1 MKDLGKERVSIII
14 PAYNEADRI
23 RETVRSV
30 LPFAKELIV
39 VDDGSEDETAMEA
52 RKAGA
57 KVFRLSR
64 NRGKGWALRAG
75 FLLSRGEIL
84 LLLDADLGSS
94 AIKAL
99 TLIPPVLKGE
109 ADMTI
114 ADLPKRRGG
123 LGLVLA
129 LSRFGVRLFT
139 GRDLNSPISG
149 QRAMRREILE
159 GFPWEGRFG
168 FETALTIYA
177 LRKGYRVKEIP
188 LNITHRRTGWSWR
201 GFIHRGKQFIH
212 ILFALFKI
220 LIKR

>member
-1 MKDLGKERVSIII
+1 MNKERISIII

-23 RETVRSV
+23 GETVRSV
-30 LPFAKELIV
+30 LPFADELIV
-39 VDDGSEDETAMEA
+39 VDDGSEDETSIEA
-52 RKAGA
+52 RKEGA
-57 KVFRLSR
+57 KVVRLSR
-64 NRGKGWALRAG
+64 NMGKGWAVRAG
-75 FLLSRGEIL
+75 FLISKGNIL

-94 AIKAL
+94 AIEAISL
-99 TLIPPVLKGE
+99 VPPVLKGE

-123 LGLVLA
+123 FGFVLA

-139 GRDLNSPISG
+139 GRDMNSPISG

-201 GFIHRGKQFIH
+201 GFIHRGKQFVH

-220 LIKR
+220 LIRR